1 MKKIKFTIPDSVISQ
16 INFIPPESLLS
27 HGVIKLANDEKS
39 YVCPECGNG
48 EGEHGTGLIPKLMGG
63 VWKWHCFKCDKSFNN
78 ITILSIFYGL
88 DSRSN
93 FVEVCKRACNDFGIY
108 LEENK
113 TVEKE
118 KKLTKAELIK
128 SDILD
133 AQANIENLPIEVR
146 RSLTLETYEIHK
158 CGYAPALLTVESR
171 LAGVKSATPTPRIIV
186 PTGLTHYLARLTV
199 PIETFDDAP
208 DRAYIKEKPHIGTKL
223 PFATE
228 FISEQTQ
235 MIFVVEGP
243 FDAMSLNQIF
253 GYTMRNAIATFGAAV
268 GKDMINK
275 ILETLDRCFA
285 DKDKKPYILILF
297 DNDKAGKL
305 NAPKL
310 CREFIQHGYP
320 AVVDFYSDSS
330 EKVDANSILDKPD
343 GETALRL
350 ATIEIIQR
358 NREEWQN
365 VIQKIN
371 DKQLDDVLNPAALF
385 LTPED
390 YKKYFKDN
398 NELSDLKTADRFA
411 EILKQQLSDP
421 IRYLSDVDRWAS
433 FDERTGTWIINPN
446 ANNTALTP
454 HVKKAAAILAANAKT
469 DHDKKIAAAYS
480 NSRRFSPSV
489 YFLKFN
495 ELITISTKDL
505 DIYPNLLNVE
515 NGVIDLQTGNFY
527 QHSPV
532 VYHNGQPAYFS
543 QMARAEWRG
552 LEYRCELIEKT
563 LAEILPDEDDRHAF
577 LMWMAYSFTGESN
590 EEKFL
595 FMDGDGGNGK
605 GTLTKVWLYIANS
618 YGCSFPVEA
627 VALSNKFDANSPT
640 PALTMLE
647 KARAAISEEIP
658 QGMPLNQAKIKQLTG
673 GDPIPVMPKFQEY
686 HIIENPTHTLI
697 LSGNFLPDLN
707 NAKDAGIIR
716 RLRRIIFSQNF
727 RDNPNLQLKQQL
739 LTSDSRAAWLS
750 LIVRHAIEW
759 YKNGLPTSANMQ
771 KAADEYFKSQD
782 FISSFIDDFCTLG
795 HNLFIPRKQFLR
807 RIREEYSKETRGLSD
822 QSLTRMIEKVDGII
836 YARKEHGY
844 SFCGVGWIDSPEQ
857 YTLGDDFY
865 SPSDM

>member
-1 MKKIKFTIPDSVISQ
+1 MKKIKFTIPETVISQ
-16 INFIPPESLLS
+16 INSIAPETLLA
-27 HGVIKLANDEKS
+27 HGVISIANDEKS
-39 YVCPECGNG
+39 FVCIECGNG
-48 EGEHGTGLIPKLMGG
+48 TGDKGDGLTPVLKNGAWLY
-63 VWKWHCFKCDKSFNN
+63 HCLSCDAKFNN
-78 ITILSIFYGL
+78 IKILANYYGL

-93 FVEVCKRACNDFGIY
+93 FVEVCRRACNDFGIY

-113 TVEKE
+113 SVETE
-118 KKLTKAELIK
+118 KKLTKVDLIK

-133 AQANIENLPIEVR
+133 AQANIENLPVEVR
-146 RSLTLETYEIHK
+146 RGLTLETYEMHK

-171 LAGVKSATPTPRIIV
+171 LAGVKNATPTPRIIV

-199 PIETFDDAP
+199 PIENFDDVP

-235 MIFVVEGP
+235 MLFVVEGP
-243 FDAMSLNQIF
+243 FDAMSLNQVF

-268 GKDMINK
+268 GKDMLHK
-275 ILETLDRCFA
+275 ILETLDSFFA

-310 CREFIQHGYP
+310 CKEFIQRGYP
-320 AVVDFYSDSS
+320 AIVDFYSDSS
-330 EKVDANSILDKPD
+330 EKVDANSILNNQD
-343 GETALRL
+343 GENALKE

-358 NREEWQN
+358 NRDEWQD
-365 VIQKIN
+365 VLQKIN

-385 LTPED
+385 LTPD
-390 YKKYFKDN
+390 YYKKYFKDN
-398 NELSDLKTADRFA
+398 DELSDLKTADRFA
-411 EILKQQLSDP
+411 EILKYQLNDP
-421 IRYLSDVDRWAS
+421 IRYLYDIDRWAS
-433 FDERTGTWIINPN
+433 FDDRTGIWVINTN

-469 DHDKKIAAAYS
+469 EHDKKIASSYS
-480 NSRRFSPSV
+480 NSRRFNPSV
-489 YFLKFN
+489 FFLKFN

-505 DIYPNLLNVE
+505 DTHKNLLNIE
-515 NGVIDLQTGNFY
+515 NGVVDLETGKFY
-527 QHSPV
+527 PHSPII
-532 VYHNGQPAYFS
+532 YHNEQPAYFS

-552 LEYRCELIEKT
+552 LDYHCELIEKT

-627 VALSNKFDANSPT
+627 VALTNKFDANAPT

-647 KARAAISEEIP
+647 KARTAISEEIP

-686 HIIENPTHTLI
+686 HVIENPTHTLI

-739 LTSDSRAAWLS
+739 LTTDARAAWLA

-771 KAADEYFKSQD
+771 KAADDYFKSQD
-782 FISSFIDDFCTLG
+782 FISSFIDDFCIVG
-795 HNLFIPRKQFLR
+795 HNLSIPRKQFLKR
-807 RIREEYSKETRGLSD
+807 LRNEYFKETRGLSD
-822 QSLTRMIEKVDGII
+822 QNLTRMIEKVDGII
-836 YARKEHGY
+836 YARKENGY
-844 SFCGVGWIDSPEQ
+844 SFCGIGWGDSPEQ
-857 YTLGDDFY
+857 CNFGDDFC
-865 SPSDM
+865 SPPDM